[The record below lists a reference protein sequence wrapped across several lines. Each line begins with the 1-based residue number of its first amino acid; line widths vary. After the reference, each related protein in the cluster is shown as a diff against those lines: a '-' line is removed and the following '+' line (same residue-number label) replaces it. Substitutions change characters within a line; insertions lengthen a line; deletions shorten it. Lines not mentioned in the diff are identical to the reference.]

1 MTWEDWPGQVGW
13 LDMMYGMHIEGSSY
27 LDRYGG
33 IWRYLD
39 LSSSEET
46 LVWVEG
52 RHVSWRWD
60 YWRTE

>member
-1 MTWEDWPGQVGW
+1 MTWGDWPGQVGW

-39 LSSSEET
+39 LIQLGGVFGVGGGKACFLEMGLLEN
-46 LVWVEG
+46 
-52 RHVSWRWD
+52 
-60 YWRTE
+60 